1 MNYNFKK
8 AWSTAG
14 SLKRTSSFGGQ
25 PKKLFRHLSLVSNKS
40 SPKSISFYG
49 ESRLRRTFES
59 GSIER
64 SLGFNINSFES
75 YGDWKN
81 DGLFSM
87 NSKETMMSLNDRLA
101 TYLEKVTSLKE
112 ENQRLERKIKE
123 WYEKNAPQQLPDYS
137 KKLKSIEE
145 LQREIFDA
153 RMDNTQVLLHIDNA
167 RLAGDD
173 LQSKYN
179 MELSLRQAIETDVV
193 DLRRHLDGLT
203 LERCDLEFQLEHLA
217 EDLLLLKKNHNEE
230 VKNLEEQLGARVHVE
245 LDMAP
250 AVDLQKNLSDIR
262 NEYESLMDRN
272 LNDVEKWFFTQSE
285 ELNSRIV
292 SGAEQLETVKS
303 EAIDLRHTTQHLE
316 IDLQAQLSTLSA
328 LEGTLGET
336 EESYSSKLAEI
347 QELINNI
354 QADLAQMRYDLE
366 LQNHEYKILTNVK
379 TGLEMEIATYKQLM
393 EGEDLHNSK
402 LQSTGSRGL
411 KIVSITEDF
420 QDGKVISTFEKVHH
434 LRL

>member
-1 MNYNFKK
+1 MFILTHKIAISLKNTFDEAGDLPGIYLDACKIPIKSHCDTHKSSYKRSTNSIAHFFNQVNQVFLCLSKPNKLFIMNYNFKK

-145 LQREIFDA
+145 LQRE
-153 RMDNTQVLLHIDNA
+153 V
-167 RLAGDD
+167 
-173 LQSKYN
+173 
-179 MELSLRQAIETDVV
+179 
-193 DLRRHLDGLT
+193 
-203 LERCDLEFQLEHLA
+203 
-217 EDLLLLKKNHNEE
+217 
-230 VKNLEEQLGARVHVE
+230 
-245 LDMAP
+245 
-250 AVDLQKNLSDIR
+250 
-262 NEYESLMDRN
+262 
-272 LNDVEKWFFTQSE
+272 
-285 ELNSRIV
+285 
-292 SGAEQLETVKS
+292 
-303 EAIDLRHTTQHLE
+303 
-316 IDLQAQLSTLSA
+316 
-328 LEGTLGET
+328 
-336 EESYSSKLAEI
+336 
-347 QELINNI
+347 
-354 QADLAQMRYDLE
+354 
-366 LQNHEYKILTNVK
+366 
-379 TGLEMEIATYKQLM
+379 
-393 EGEDLHNSK
+393 
-402 LQSTGSRGL
+402 
-411 KIVSITEDF
+411 
-420 QDGKVISTFEKVHH
+420 
-434 LRL
+434 